1 MNFLVGFSFMN
12 FKVVWRQNIE
22 FIIQNMIFLSK
33 YQIEE
38 QLSLARFSIPIILIK
53 VDFVTTYQ
61 IFDDF
66 TLSYTKYQKTFE

>member
-61 IFDDF
+61 IFDDS
-66 TLSYTKYQKTFE
+66 TLS